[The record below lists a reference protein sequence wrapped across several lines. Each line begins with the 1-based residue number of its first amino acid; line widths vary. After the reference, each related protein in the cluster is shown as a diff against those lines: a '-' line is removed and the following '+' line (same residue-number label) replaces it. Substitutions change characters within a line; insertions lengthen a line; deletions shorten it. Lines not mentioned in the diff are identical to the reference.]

1 MFLTDKTNEILQ
13 ALKGSEMLSDTI
25 VIASFPFA
33 YKPTRLQKCLL
44 TVSPHGMKAEQEGIG
59 ESRLFG
65 ALQIRLTAFVPQDM
79 GSPVAADVLDRAAAV
94 LAPLH
99 PRDIEMG
106 EIKVRDDLEAF
117 SKTGVF
123 TFTDHMNSGGNNGG

>member
-13 ALKGSEMLSDTI
+13 LLKDSESLSDAI

-79 GSPVAADVLDRAAAV
+79 GSPVAAR
-94 LAPLH
+94 
-99 PRDIEMG
+99 PRKQTIRRE
-106 EIKVRDDLEAF
+106 KRNC
-117 SKTGVF
+117 SKWPGYATRSRRIRPRP
-123 TFTDHMNSGGNNGG
+123 SGRLCSASGSASCS